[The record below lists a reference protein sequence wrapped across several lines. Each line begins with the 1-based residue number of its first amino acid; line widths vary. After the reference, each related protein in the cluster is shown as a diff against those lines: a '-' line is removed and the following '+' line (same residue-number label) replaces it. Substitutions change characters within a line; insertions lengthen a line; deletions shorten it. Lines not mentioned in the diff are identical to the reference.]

1 MIKISKEFKV
11 GLLGLVSMVLLYMGF
26 NFLKGKDF
34 FASSHY
40 YYVVYDDVKGLAPA
54 NLVRINGVAV
64 GRVLD
69 VRFMQ
74 SQNPKING
82 KVLVTI
88 DLNQKIQMGKN
99 TTAILNSSLLS
110 GTMIDLQ
117 LDTKSPFIE
126 YNDTLKAAT
135 VPDIMASVQEKASPV
150 LAKADSV
157 MIKLNSLLGEFQGIG
172 TTTKNTL
179 TTFEKAAKDLDAM
192 IAANQGN
199 LLAMTTNFKDLSND
213 LKQTSKELPVLMAK
227 MNTFAD
233 SLNRLQFAKTLE
245 KADKA
250 VGELNALLAKIN
262 RGEGTMGALVKDAT
276 LYDNLTKN
284 TAELNKL
291 LIDLRQNP
299 QRYIR
304 LRL

>member
-1 MIKISKEFKV
+1 MKISKEFKV
-11 GLLGLVSMVLLYMGF
+11 GLLGLISLAMLYMGF

-34 FASSHY
+34 FAGSHY
-40 YYVVYDDVKGLAPA
+40 YYVIYDDVKGLAPA
-54 NLVRINGVAV
+54 NLVRVNGVAV

-74 SQNPKING
+74 NKNPKLNG

-88 DLNQKIQMGKN
+88 DLSQKVNMGKGTVAN
-99 TTAILNSSLLS
+99 LNSTLLS

-117 LDTKSPFIE
+117 LDTKEP
-126 YNDTLKAAT
+126 YVAYDDTLKSAVT
-135 VPDIMASVQEKASPV
+135 PDIMASVQEKATPV

-157 MIKLNSLLGEFQGIG
+157 MAKLNSLLGEFQGIG
-172 TTTKNTL
+172 TTSKNTL
-179 TTFEKAAKDLDAM
+179 KTFEQTAKTLDAM
-192 IAANQGN
+192 LVSNQAN
-199 LLAMTTNFKDLSND
+199 LLATTSNFKDLSAN
-213 LKQTSKELPVLMAK
+213 LTQTSKELPVLMKK

-250 VGELNALLAKIN
+250 VGELNTLLGKMN
-262 RGEGTMGALVKDAT
+262 RGEGTMGALMKDAT
-276 LYDNLTKN
+276 LYDNLTKT

>member
-1 MIKISKEFKV
+1 MIKINKEFKV
-11 GLLGLVSMVLLYMGF
+11 GLLAIISMGLLYMGF

-34 FASSHY
+34 FAGSHY
-40 YYVVYDDVKGLAPA
+40 YYVMYDDVKGLAPA
-54 NLVRINGVAV
+54 NLVRVNGVAV

-74 SQNPKING
+74 NKNPKLNG

-88 DLNQKIQMGKN
+88 DLSQKINMGKG
-99 TTAILNSSLLS
+99 TIAMLNSTLLS
-110 GTMIDLQ
+110 GTMIDLI
-117 LDTKSPFIE
+117 LDTKNPYIE
-126 YNDTLKAAT
+126 YDDTLKSAVT
-135 VPDIMASVQEKASPV
+135 PDIMASVQEKASPV

-157 MIKLNSLLGEFQGIG
+157 MVKLNSLLGEFQGIG
-172 TTTKNTL
+172 AVSKNTL
-179 TTFEKAAKDLDAM
+179 KTFEHTAQTLDAM
-192 IAANQGN
+192 LASNQANLQAATG
-199 LLAMTTNFKDLSND
+199 NFKELSAN
-213 LKQTSKELPVLMAK
+213 LSETSKELPLLMKK

-250 VGELNALLAKIN
+250 VAELNALLGKIN
-262 RGEGTMGALVKDAT
+262 RGEGTMGALMKDAT
-276 LYDNLTKN
+276 LYDNLTKT

>member
-11 GLLGLVSMVLLYMGF
+11 GLLGLVSMAMLYMGF

-34 FASSHY
+34 FAGSHY

-74 SQNPKING
+74 NKSPKLNG

-88 DLNQKIQMGKN
+88 DLSQKINMGKG
-99 TTAILNSSLLS
+99 TIAMLNSTLLS

-117 LDTKSPFIE
+117 LDTKEPYVE
-126 YNDTLKAAT
+126 YDDTLKSAVT
-135 VPDIMASVQEKASPV
+135 PDIMASVQEKASPV

-179 TTFEKAAKDLDAM
+179 KTFEKAANDLDM
-192 IAANQGN
+192 MLAANQGN
-199 LLAMTTNFKDLSND
+199 ISTMTNNFKDLSND
-213 LKQTSKELPVLMAK
+213 LKQTSKELPVLMKK

-250 VGELNALLAKIN
+250 VGELNTLLGKIN
-262 RGEGTMGALVKDAT
+262 KGEGTMGALMKDPT
-276 LYDNLTKN
+276 LYDNLTKT

-291 LIDLRQNP
+291 MIDLRQNP